1 MLQIQVVSWLVVW
14 VILLAF
20 PIGIAAYYF
29 IRFLMKWYSLS
40 KKKYQEVQALSHYR
54 QELLKKVADESR
66 QELSIEEKTSENRLI
81 DIPLENAVQ
90 NSSLEVESESKSTQ
104 KIQLTDKEY
113 DKHQKLL
120 EKIRYEALLQKDK
133 GNVDNYEKKLIEW
146 LAMDPENFEFM
157 KLLSDF
163 YFSIWNHTKALSL
176 LKKILEQRP
185 DDHKAIW
192 QIWEIYLAKGEFDT
206 AELLIEKAI
215 SLKPNDPKYY
225 VSMVEIKY
233 NTQKK
238 EEAANLMEKV
248 IKLRPSHV
256 WYLLALAKLYEEITD
271 YTNAKKYYFKI
282 LEFEPMH
289 DLAKQKVQSL

>member
-1 MLQIQVVSWLVVW
+1 MLQIQVVSWLVVG

-29 IRFLMKWYSLS
+29 ISFLMKWYFLS
-40 KKKYQEVQALSHYR
+40 KRKYEEIQALSAYR
-54 QELLKKVADESR
+54 QEVLKKVADESR
-66 QELSIEEKTSENRLI
+66 QELFIEEKNSESRLI
-81 DIPLENAVQ
+81 DIPSESASEQATV
-90 NSSLEVESESKSTQ
+90 VESDAKPTP

-192 QIWEIYLAKGEFDT
+192 QIWEIYLAKWEFDT

-215 SLKPNDPKYY
+215 WLKPNDPKYY

-271 YTNAKKYYFKI
+271 YANAKKYYFKI

-289 DLAKQKVQSL
+289 HLAKQKVQTL